1 MRNAFAL
8 VLTAASLASLTLAA
22 ACSSESSPE
31 GEGCSAHSDCG
42 SSSPY
47 CGDDGACGEPPPGAE
62 LGWKGESPAISVVAE
77 GESFRKPTDIE
88 WNPSATDEAWVVNYT
103 DDSVAVVSGA
113 AAGAAS
119 VLHMRDPAASHF
131 MRRPPALAMGQKL
144 ETFGQT
150 FGVCGDGDNG
160 GNDFMGPA
168 LFTTDQSIFAVQTEI
183 GLGSHLDML
192 HSTSFCRGIA
202 WDEANVYYAFN
213 SVFGS
218 IDQYD
223 FASDHG
229 PGWDDHSDGS
239 IFRMVA
245 GELSG
250 VDGIPSHVALHQG
263 RRELFV
269 ADTGTGRILGVMV
282 DTGSPGT
289 RFGGNE
295 PIVERR
301 NIVGTEL
308 REVVP
313 AGVLQQPSG
322 IELRGD
328 VIFVTDHATS
338 RFHAFDLEGKE
349 LASLDTTLPPGSLA
363 GFDFGPDGKIYF
375 VDMIGQRLLK
385 IDPRP

>member
-1 MRNAFAL
+1 
-8 VLTAASLASLTLAA
+8 
-22 ACSSESSPE
+22 
-31 GEGCSAHSDCG
+31 
-42 SSSPY
+42 
-47 CGDDGACGEPPPGAE
+47 
-62 LGWKGESPAISVVAE
+62 
-77 GESFRKPTDIE
+77 
-88 WNPSATDEAWVVNYT
+88 
-103 DDSVAVVSGA
+103 
-113 AAGAAS
+113 
-119 VLHMRDPAASHF
+119 MRDPAASHF
-131 MRRPPALAMGQKL
+131 MRRPPALAMGQVL

-150 FGVCGDGDNG
+150 FGICGDGDNG

-202 WDEANVYYAFN
+202 WDQANVYYAFN

-218 IDQYD
+218 IDEYD
-223 FASDHG
+223 FANDHG

-245 GELSG
+245 GELAG
-250 VDGIPSHVALHQG
+250 VDGIPSHVALHKE

-269 ADTGTGRILGVMV
+269 ADTGSGRILGVMV

-338 RFHAFDLEGKE
+338 RFHAFDLEGNE